1 MVIGEHDNIRMK
13 KGVWLKGLEV
23 CWSSDVGAEE
33 EEESLGGN

>member
-1 MVIGEHDNIRMK
+1 MVIGEQDNIRSK
-13 KGVWLKGLEV
+13 KGVWFKGLWG